1 MKLGVAAFAAA
12 LICTATGAASSA
24 VSVKVPRAPANLRP
38 FVFRAD
44 EPVKADHT
52 YSQMPAFAWSAVRG
66 AEHYELQIAT
76 SRAFVSSTSLYDDA
90 ALTVPV
96 ASVQLQVPWMTG
108 KPYALWARVRDISKG
123 HTSAWSSAFGFNTG
137 WEQVPQQET
146 APAGLIRWAP
156 VDGATGYEVWYLN
169 VPDNYNTHFTTLTNV
184 ADEREY
190 WTFHPADAASIKWR
204 VRAIRLVTSGSL
216 PNGIS
221 VTSYGP
227 YSPVFTTTN
236 PTALAAS
243 PLKAVAAASNVDST
257 PGTPKAHQLTPG
269 FAWTGTEGA
278 DGFGAGAQLW
288 RVYVFTDKQC
298 VNVAMTGSLV
308 GGPAWAPRA
317 GDPLAM
323 PVTTKDLQDA
333 SAGKFLGFGT
343 QTGVF
348 MRDGTTPLASEE
360 QTADGGAAGSPA
372 GSSGASGPVAGSGA
386 SGSSGADGTGA
397 ASSARLVS
405 LPDNGWPQGRYW
417 WTVVPVGI
425 LPVTT
430 FGVPASDSSSLEFHD
445 LELPQDACAA
455 GQVWPFGVQS
465 TPITASASTPY
476 ASGVVAGMRVISA
489 AGHSPGFLELP
500 LVSWQPALAAAS
512 YEIELS
518 RRLYP
523 WKAVKSQTS
532 VVNSVVLKLSK
543 QNVGTWYYRVRGVN
557 PDLVGPAQKLAWS
570 TPVAIRITGDR
581 FRVVK

>member
-1 MKLGVAAFAAA
+1 M
-12 LICTATGAASSA
+12 
-24 VSVKVPRAPANLRP
+24 
-38 FVFRAD
+38 
-44 EPVKADHT
+44 
-52 YSQMPAFAWSAVRG
+52 
-66 AEHYELQIAT
+66 
-76 SRAFVSSTSLYDDA
+76 
-90 ALTVPV
+90 
-96 ASVQLQVPWMTG
+96 
-108 KPYALWARVRDISKG
+108 
-123 HTSAWSSAFGFNTG
+123 
-137 WEQVPQQET
+137 
-146 APAGLIRWAP
+146 
-156 VDGATGYEVWYLN
+156 
-169 VPDNYNTHFTTLTNV
+169 
-184 ADEREY
+184 
-190 WTFHPADAASIKWR
+190 
-204 VRAIRLVTSGSL
+204 RAIRLVTSGSL

-227 YSPVFTTTN
+227 YSPIFTTTN
-236 PTALAAS
+236 PTALAAT
-243 PLKAVAAASNVDST
+243 PLKAVAASSNVDST

-269 FAWTGTEGA
+269 FAWTGTETA
-278 DGFGAGAQLW
+278 DGFGAGTQLW

-317 GDPLAM
+317 SDPLAL
-323 PVTTKDLQDA
+323 PATTKDLQDA
-333 SAGKFLGFGT
+333 NAGKFLGFGA

-360 QTADGGAAGSPA
+360 QTADGGAAGSPGGRERRSRPGRRLGRVRSVRSRRLG
-372 GSSGASGPVAGSGA
+372 GS
-386 SGSSGADGTGA
+386 
-397 ASSARLVS
+397 SSARLVS

-430 FGVPASDSSSLEFHD
+430 FGVPASDSSALEFHD

-476 ASGVVAGMRVISA
+476 ASGVVAGMRVVSA

-532 VVNSVVLKLSK
+532 VVNSVVLKLTQAERRHLVLPRAGS
-543 QNVGTWYYRVRGVN
+543 QSRPRRAGAEDGLVDPGGDSHHRRPLPRRQVRDVEVGS
-557 PDLVGPAQKLAWS
+557 AA
-570 TPVAIRITGDR
+570 
-581 FRVVK
+581 